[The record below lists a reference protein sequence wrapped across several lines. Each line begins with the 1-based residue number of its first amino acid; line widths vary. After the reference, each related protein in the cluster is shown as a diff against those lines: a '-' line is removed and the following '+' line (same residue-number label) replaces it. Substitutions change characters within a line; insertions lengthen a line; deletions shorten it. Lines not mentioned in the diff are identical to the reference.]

1 VTIPVLSRS
10 SVCWSGGVT
19 HPSSKRAPDRR
30 ADLDNAVKQM
40 KTQADAMKVKFDK
53 LNKASGES
61 WGALRSA
68 LSESRDALDRAYQ
81 AAQEAFKR
89 AS

>member
-1 VTIPVLSRS
+1 MSCTRPRPLLLPITVP
-10 SVCWSGGVT
+10 
-19 HPSSKRAPDRR
+19 
-30 ADLDNAVKQM
+30 DLDKAVTQM

>member
-1 VTIPVLSRS
+1 MSCTRPRPLLLPITVP
-10 SVCWSGGVT
+10 
-19 HPSSKRAPDRR
+19 
-30 ADLDNAVKQM
+30 DLDKAVTQM

-53 LNKASGES
+53 LYKDRGES
-61 WGALRSA
+61 WTALKSA

-81 AAQEAFKR
+81 APHEAFKR